1 MMHGM
6 LDLLSAP
13 AATFRMIE
21 AFEKANKDFDL
32 IMLPN
37 QQHAGGRNPYVMR
50 RIFDFFVRHL
60 LGEEPPKDFDLRLG
74 DN

>member
-1 MMHGM
+1 MV
-6 LDLLSAP
+6 
-13 AATFRMIE
+13 E
-21 AFEKANKDFDL
+21 AFQKANKDFDL

-37 QQHAGGRNPYVMR
+37 QQHGGIKGPYVVR

-60 LGEEPPKDFDLRLG
+60 LGEEPPKGFSLLDSS